1 MHIREIDRRVG
12 PLHDVIVGIDAGLA
26 AIHERLNS
34 EEGFDGTSAREHVEP
49 LLGLAFVAAQSYAL
63 GSVSDLNAVATSRG
77 RGKREKLA
85 CYACD
90 PMPPVKGVVTRMQL
104 INASA
109 NYFKHHDEWER
120 WPTGR
125 DRGVH
130 DTTILGG
137 VGITEM
143 TEFPCIA
150 AIDLLCGTSWE
161 TIVLHQTAKE
171 WRAHL
176 FTRLL

>member
-109 NYFKHHDEWER
+109 TTSSTMTNGSGGPRGGIVGSTTQQYWE
-120 WPTGR
+120 
-125 DRGVH
+125 V
-130 DTTILGG
+130 LGS
-137 VGITEM
+137 
-143 TEFPCIA
+143 
-150 AIDLLCGTSWE
+150 L
-161 TIVLHQTAKE
+161 
-171 WRAHL
+171 R
-176 FTRLL
+176 